1 MYDECLRSNVLP
13 ADGFLSFA
21 LVMLMRV
28 DMLLF
33 WIISVRLIFSS
44 SVFDMVLSLKVCF
57 GFEPTVLVVVFE
69 LTNCYCFVSSKLHTQ
84 HTTRFLIAGI
94 VLSCWGCSDI
104 MIDCTLVSTVKVL
117 LWAIYS
123 SSVYYSTR
131 VVWCD
136 LSHALLQQCLFN
148 GYIIFHSI
156 PSDGW
161 VVILMCLTLLQQPCQ
176 TGLQCS
182 IVLK

>member
-69 LTNCYCFVSSKLHTQ
+69 PTNCYCFCVFKIT
-84 HTTRFLIAGI
+84 HTTYHQIPYSWRM
-94 VLSCWGCSDI
+94 VLYP
-104 MIDCTLVSTVKVL
+104 VK
-117 LWAIYS
+117 A
-123 SSVYYSTR
+123 
-131 VVWCD
+131 VVK
-136 LSHALLQQCLFN
+136 
-148 GYIIFHSI
+148 
-156 PSDGW
+156 
-161 VVILMCLTLLQQPCQ
+161 IL
-176 TGLQCS
+176 
-182 IVLK
+182 

>member
-94 VLSCWGCSDI
+94 VLSC
-104 MIDCTLVSTVKVL
+104 
-117 LWAIYS
+117 
-123 SSVYYSTR
+123 
-131 VVWCD
+131 
-136 LSHALLQQCLFN
+136 
-148 GYIIFHSI
+148 
-156 PSDGW
+156 
-161 VVILMCLTLLQQPCQ
+161 
-176 TGLQCS
+176 
-182 IVLK
+182 